1 MKNKIA
7 VITDTNSGMTMEEAE
22 KLGIFLV
29 PMPFLVDGVNY
40 LEGKDLTPEMFFE
53 KQRADVE
60 ISTSQ
65 PSPGELLKLWEDV
78 LKSYE
83 EIVYIPMTSGLSSS
97 CATAMALEDSFDGKV
112 QVVDNKRISA
122 TLRASVYDAVKF
134 VNEGK
139 NAVQIKE
146 ILEKDALN
154 ASIYITV
161 DTLKYLKKGG
171 RITAAAA
178 LAGTVL
184 NIKPVLQIQGGLL
197 DAYAKVRG
205 MKKAVKV
212 MIEAIQ
218 NDLNT
223 RFAGMKMRVMMAYT
237 GDRTVAEQ
245 WREEVRQYFPDEEL
259 YMAPLAL
266 SICCHTGEN
275 AIAIGCVRESVT
287 ES

>member
-40 LEGKDLTPEMFFE
+40 LEGKDLTPEMFFG

-97 CATAMALEDSFDGKV
+97 CATAMALADSFDGKV

-178 LAGTVL
+178 LAGTV
-184 NIKPVLQIQGGLL
+184 
-197 DAYAKVRG
+197 
-205 MKKAVKV
+205 
-212 MIEAIQ
+212 
-218 NDLNT
+218 
-223 RFAGMKMRVMMAYT
+223 
-237 GDRTVAEQ
+237 
-245 WREEVRQYFPDEEL
+245 
-259 YMAPLAL
+259 
-266 SICCHTGEN
+266 
-275 AIAIGCVRESVT
+275 
-287 ES
+287 